1 MSQITV
7 MNPFDTLELKPGAS
21 AEDIKMA
28 YHRLAKQWHP
38 DRFDGQEKVTAE
50 ARFREISE
58 AFALLRDPSSRQ
70 KLEQQMGMPSPAVP
84 DAPKLPPV
92 ERTAEDWFK
101 EAKVEDEVGDS
112 ERALGLVQ
120 YAIRLD
126 PKNPQYH
133 LELAQMME
141 RHGKDQ
147 RQIIKAYETA
157 QQLNPNDADVA
168 IRLGEHYQ
176 ALGMQARSQR
186 YFDSARGINPKHK
199 YFKKADKK
207 ADPEKG
213 TGTPET
219 GGGLKDQLMTL
230 FGRLTRK
237 G

>member
-1 MSQITV
+1 

-28 YHRLAKQWHP
+28 YHRMAKQWHP
-38 DRFDGQEKVTAE
+38 DRFEGEEKTVAE

-58 AFALLRDPSSRQ
+58 AFALLRDPASRQ
-70 KLEQQMGMPSPAVP
+70 KLEQQMGMPAPPVP
-84 DAPKLPPV
+84 EAPKASPV
-92 ERTAEDWFK
+92 ERTAEDWFA
-101 EAKVEDEVGDS
+101 EAKREDEVGDS

-157 QQLNPNDADVA
+157 QQLNPKDADVA
-168 IRLGEHYQ
+168 IRLGEYYQ
-176 ALGMQARSQR
+176 ALGMQAKAQR
-186 YFDSARGINPKHK
+186 HFDSARELNPRHK
-199 YFKKADKK
+199 FFKKPEKK

-213 TGTPET
+213 AGTPET
-219 GGGLKDQLMTL
+219 GGGLKDQLVTL